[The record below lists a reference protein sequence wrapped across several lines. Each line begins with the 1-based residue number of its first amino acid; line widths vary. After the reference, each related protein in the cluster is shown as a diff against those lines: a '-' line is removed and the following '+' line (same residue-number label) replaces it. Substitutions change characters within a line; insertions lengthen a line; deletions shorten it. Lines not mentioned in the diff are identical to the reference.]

1 MGVEAIGIH
10 PPVPAICP
18 QKIGGDEMSA
28 EALAVD
34 QGLGQFGNGTLMGR
48 VKAVAGAGI
57 GNVLEWYDFTVYAYL
72 AGILGTKFFVSTDE
86 NTALLATFAVFGVGF
101 VARPLGGLL
110 IGLFGDR
117 YGRKPALLLTF
128 LMIAGS
134 TGLIGILPTYASIG
148 VAAPV
153 LLVVA
158 RLVQGL
164 SAGGEWGGAA
174 SFLVEWAPSHRRG
187 LYGSLHPC
195 AICTGLLLGSGV
207 TGALT
212 STLGPAAMADWGW
225 RVPFLVGALI
235 GPLGFMVRRKVD
247 ETPVFRRAKTDPQA
261 SVIDDFSMS
270 RTMVL
275 AFAFPAVQSVVTYIF
290 LSYFPTFSQRY
301 AGLNASAALW
311 STALATLVMGS
322 SCFAA
327 GWLSDKIGRKACM
340 LTSCLLLV
348 TLTYPLLAVA
358 LDGASLWTVVLIQS
372 LFTALCG
379 LFLGGMPA
387 ALVEMFPT
395 ARRLTG
401 LTTAYNLQ
409 SMVFGGFAPFIASWL
424 ITKTGAPV
432 SISYF
437 IIFSAAISAVA
448 ILPLRETFKQ
458 RLA

>member
-1 MGVEAIGIH
+1 MITQTGARTTAQ
-10 PPVPAICP
+10 PATIKRGK
-18 QKIGGDEMSA
+18 QMSA
-28 EALAVD
+28 EAFTADQRVD
-34 QGLGQFGNGTLMGR
+34 QFGNGTLLGR
-48 VKAVAGAGI
+48 VRAVAGAGI

-72 AGILGTKFFVSTDE
+72 AGILGTKFFVSSDE

-117 YGRKPALLLTF
+117 FGRKPALLLTF

-153 LLVVA
+153 LLVLA

-174 SFLVEWAPSHRRG
+174 SFLVEWAPPHRRG

-195 AICTGLLLGSGV
+195 AICCGLLLGSGV

-212 STLGPAAMADWGW
+212 SVLGSSVMNDWGW
-225 RVPFLVGALI
+225 RIPFLLGALI
-235 GPLGFMVRRKVD
+235 GPLGFMVRRKID
-247 ETPVFRRAKTDPQA
+247 ETPIFQRVQKDPNA
-261 SVIDDFSMS
+261 AVMEKFSMS
-270 RTMVL
+270 RTMLL

-301 AGLNASAALW
+301 AGLNASSALW

-340 LTSCLLLV
+340 LAACILLAA
-348 TLTYPLLAVA
+348 LTYPLLSAA
-358 LDGASLWTVVLIQS
+358 LEGASLWTVVLIQS
-372 LFTALCG
+372 LFTSMCG

-387 ALVEMFPT
+387 ALVEIFPT
-395 ARRLTG
+395 TRRLTG

-424 ITKTGAPV
+424 IAKTGTPV

-437 IIFSAAISAVA
+437 IIGSAVISLVA
-448 ILPLRETFKQ
+448 VVLLKETSRQ
-458 RLA
+458 RLV